1 MRFDWYAATIQ
12 DRPQTVV
19 ETLQDAFRAEVVPT
33 RGLHG
38 YTQGFDLKGPAG
50 TVARVLA
57 GGINEN
63 PHAWASGED
72 TEPFVEVVRSRWK
85 DQHTVTRMDAAEDF
99 QAEGAWDQL
108 NALCLAMAD
117 EQGLKVSQ
125 AGDYHRNRDGRT
137 LYVGSRK
144 SPVYIRLY
152 EKGKQLR
159 AKIEGEFG
167 GVIPADW
174 VRLEAQV
181 RPQKDSKKAAA
192 YVTPE
197 QAWGFSAWTS
207 ELAMRS
213 MRLDVPR
220 VQMHVWRE
228 ADDERAFRFMV
239 KQYGHMLERL
249 REDLGGWDCVGK
261 QIGDAIAELRKQQRR
276 CRMRG

>member
-12 DRPQTVV
+12 DRPQRVV
-19 ETLQDAFRAEVVPT
+19 EALQGAFGAEVIPT

-38 YTQGFDLKGPAG
+38 YTQGFDLRGPTG
-50 TVARVLA
+50 TVAKVLA
-57 GGINEN
+57 GGINEH

-72 TEPFVEVVRSRWK
+72 TEPFVEVVRSEWK
-85 DQHTVTRMDAAEDF
+85 DQHTVSRMDAAEDF
-99 QAEGAWDQL
+99 KGDDAWDRL
-108 NALCLAMAD
+108 NALCLALAD

-125 AGDYHRNRDGRT
+125 AGDYHRNEDGRT

-159 AKIEGEFG
+159 AKLEGNLG

-181 RPQKDSKKAAA
+181 RPQKDSKRAAA

-197 QAWGFSAWTS
+197 QAWGFSAWTG

-213 MRLDVPR
+213 MQLAVPR

-228 ADDERAFRFMV
+228 ADDARAFRFMV

-249 REDLGGWDCVGK
+249 RGELGDWQCVGLQIGQAIEDLR
-261 QIGDAIAELRKQQRR
+261 AEQNRFRR
-276 CRMRG
+276 